1 MGIPLFIPSIKFF
14 LNFTD
19 THHGRNGMGW
29 DRTSTSIPYC
39 NVDSNLEEKMRPGPE
54 LGYSTHPYSP
64 NLDYD
69 IDPEA
74 EMYWMQY
81 ADFYDWPF
89 IQHFDAYQHL
99 KQLLLKAN
107 LQEIS
112 ENIKQEV
119 NIKRLKVSRTWCDIM
134 ERVKS

>member
-1 MGIPLFIPSIKFF
+1 M
-14 LNFTD
+14 NFTYN
-19 THHGRNGMGW
+19 TLGIQKNGMGW
-29 DRTSTSIPYC
+29 DRTSTSKPYC
-39 NVDSNLEEKMRPGPE
+39 NIDSNLEKKMRPGPE
-54 LGYSTHPYSP
+54 FGYSTHPYSP

-89 IQHFDAYQHL
+89 IQHFDTYQHL